1 MKKIKSVLF
10 ALFVFIIVIFPVFN
24 VSAAVSGRYYPFNI
38 ENYDVK
44 IDVAEDNILHVTENI
59 DVNFNEA
66 QHGIYRTI
74 PRRFNVEREDGSI
87 SNAKIKVKHFR
98 CSDNYNMSTT
108 GDEYSIRIG
117 DSDETITGRHT
128 YQLSYDYIIGVDLLD
143 GADEFYFNIIGTEW
157 ETTIENVTFEIN
169 MPKEFDSSKLGFS
182 AGFYG
187 ATGTEAVDY
196 SVDGNTITGKMTMPL
211 GYREGLTTRLELP
224 EGYFQI
230 DTKRQN
236 MSVVSLITIPAVV
249 LLAVLIIWA
258 KFGKDKKIVDVVE
271 FYPPEGMNC
280 VDVAYWYK
288 GAVTG
293 EDVVPLLIELANEG
307 YLTINDNKTGSYVI
321 KKIKSYDGDDES
333 KKTFMNGLFMR
344 GETTYKS
351 RLEKDFYVYIDMIR
365 NSYNTHRNRRK
376 VFVNHSLTM
385 RIVCWA
391 VIIGFIFVNCLIFE
405 DSYQTAPCIYALI
418 GGFVIYLCAFIL
430 SFFVRKR
437 TDDGH
442 RMLQMINGF
451 KIFLETAEK
460 EKLEALVEDDPQ
472 YFYNIL
478 PYTYVL
484 GVSKKWVEKFESI
497 AVEPPVWCT
506 SDYRGLGYIYFIN
519 STFRDCSRAMLVR
532 PVETGDSS
540 GHSLG
545 GGSGVSGGGF
555 SGGGVSGGGFGGG
568 GGGSW

>member
-1 MKKIKSVLF
+1 MKKVKSLLCSLFILIIAVLPAFNAF
-10 ALFVFIIVIFPVFN
+10 AAGEKYYAYVID
-24 VSAAVSGRYYPFNI
+24 
-38 ENYDVK
+38 NYDVK
-44 IDVAEDNILHVTENI
+44 IDVDEDNILHITETI
-59 DVNFNEA
+59 DVYFNEA
-66 QHGIYRTI
+66 RHGIYRTI
-74 PRRFNVEREDGSI
+74 PRKFTVLREDGSF
-87 SNAKIKVKHFR
+87 SNAKIKVKHFK
-98 CSDNYNMSTT
+98 CSDPYKFSTDDYT
-108 GDEYSIRIG
+108 IQIG
-117 DSDETITGRHT
+117 NANSTITGSHT
-128 YQLSYDYIIGVDLLD
+128 YVLSYDYIIGKDLLE
-143 GADEFYFNIIGTEW
+143 GADEFYYNIIGTEW
-157 ETTIENVTFEIN
+157 DTAIQNVTFEIN

-182 AGFYG
+182 AGYKG
-187 ATGTEAVDY
+187 EIGTEAVDY
-196 SVDGNTITGKMTMPL
+196 SVDGNRITGKMTMPL
-211 GYREGLTTRLELP
+211 GYREGLTARIELP
-224 EGYFQI
+224 DGYFQI
-230 DTKRQN
+230 DTKKQN
-236 MSVVSLITIPAVV
+236 VSVISLITIPAVV

-307 YLTINDNKTGSYVI
+307 YLTINERDGSYII
-321 KKIKSYDGDDES
+321 KRVKSYDGKDQS
-333 KKTFMNGLFMR
+333 KKTFMNGLFLH
-344 GETTYKS
+344 GDTTYKS
-351 RLEKDFYVYIDMIR
+351 RLEKDFYIYIDMIK
-365 NSYNTHRNRRK
+365 NSYNTGRNRRK
-376 VFVNHSLTM
+376 VFVNNSLTM
-385 RIVCWA
+385 RIICWIF
-391 VIIGFIFVNCLIFE
+391 IIGFMFVNYMIFE

-418 GGFVIYLCAFIL
+418 GGYVIYLCAFIL

-497 AVEPPVWCT
+497 AMEPPVWCGA
-506 SDYRGLGYIYFIN
+506 DYRGLGYFYFIN
-519 STFRDCSRAMLVR
+519 STFRDCSRAMQSH
-532 PVETGDSS
+532 PVETGGS
-540 GHSLG
+540 
-545 GGSGVSGGGF
+545 SGVSGGGF